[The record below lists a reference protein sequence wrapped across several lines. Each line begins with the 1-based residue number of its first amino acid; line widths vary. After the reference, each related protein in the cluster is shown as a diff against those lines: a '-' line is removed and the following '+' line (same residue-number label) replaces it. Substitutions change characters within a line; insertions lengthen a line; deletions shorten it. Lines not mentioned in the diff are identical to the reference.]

1 MASLQRVRNLDC
13 ILGQSLRRD
22 QRMDVLGGL
31 RERDRLHWLI
41 PKANSCDSIVV
52 PRGQGGLA
60 DALTVLPPGP
70 VPARRYRDLVLQTF
84 RRPTLDRLNSLH
96 RRSIGSAHTRSYSCA
111 RVSETGMR

>member
-70 VPARRYRDLVLQTF
+70 VAARRYRDLVSDANLSQADVGQAELF
-84 RRPTLDRLNSLH
+84 AQAVDRLGPYALVQL
-96 RRSIGSAHTRSYSCA
+96 RPR
-111 RVSETGMR
+111 